1 MIFHQQSLAD
11 YGGSRKSQKAEKE
24 KFGYN
29 HAVMNC
35 LEYTII
41 RNCGLIKIERKRINA
56 FI

>member
-24 KFGYN
+24 NFGYN
-29 HAVMNC
+29 HAVMNYS
-35 LEYTII
+35 EYAII
-41 RNCGLIKIERKRINA
+41 RNCGLIKIERKRNNA